1 MHFNV
6 KCFDR
11 RYICSAFPND
21 IRNRFKSD
29 MDACEYAYNDTSQ
42 GNG

>member
-1 MHFNV
+1 MNCYV
-6 KCFDR
+6 KCFEGK
-11 RYICSAFPND
+11 YICSAFAND
-21 IRNRFKSD
+21 VRNRFKSD